1 MAKRKAFDLSLRRDK
16 TIRRVGR
23 MYGILGVVITVVT
36 LVNMLV
42 QNAVYVNTKNILQEN
57 VESIKIISDIRNNFT
72 EANENVLKLFASMGT
87 PEAERVQAEAGEN
100 IMSCF
105 SNIAD
110 LSAQYKALHDD
121 DADDESL
128 KRRFEHAEY
137 AINAYQR
144 KIVEINQTKGASVTH
159 EEGMNIY
166 NQELAPLQLTAA
178 EMLEA
183 TVKVGT
189 KEGEAHEQR
198 AKWWRGTAQ
207 GALTIVLVLT
217 IVALYFIGRTQ
228 INSLIEI
235 KQKEQEITEAGNRL
249 TKSKKKLMDSAMTN
263 ILTGMKNRY
272 ALDESLSQ
280 LIGNAQFNIAVFD
293 IDNFRM
299 INDMYGYEFGDE
311 YLATVAERLKEEYSE
326 YAEMF
331 NISGNEFCM
340 VFYEHVSDLQAQQ
353 LSEQIR
359 QGIGQPTLVANIP
372 VQTTV
377 SSSLYHYLPSDN
389 LDVNTLLM
397 KMDSAL
403 HAAKHDGGNRMY
415 QIQ

>member
-1 MAKRKAFDLSLRRDK
+1 MAKKGKAFDLSLRRDK
-16 TIRRVGR
+16 TIRRVSR
-23 MYGILGVVITVVT
+23 MYGILGVVIIFVT
-36 LVNMLV
+36 LINMLAQNFVYLQTRDTLERNLSSV
-42 QNAVYVNTKNILQEN
+42 QAVSNIQQ
-57 VESIKIISDIRNNFT
+57 NFDDV
-72 EANENVLKLFASMGT
+72 NENVLLLISSLGT
-87 PEAERVQAEAGEN
+87 PEIQRVAEEVVAN
-100 IMSCF
+100 ITNDF
-105 SNIAD
+105 ANID
-110 LSAQYKALHDD
+110 KYSEEYKTLNASSGDD
-121 DADDESL
+121 L
-128 KRRFEHAEY
+128 KRRFNHAEY
-137 AINAYQR
+137 AIAAYRR
-144 KIVEINQTKGASVTH
+144 KINEVNQELGTLTH
-159 EEGMNIY
+159 DSGMNIY
-166 NQELAPLQLTAA
+166 NQELAPLQITAA
-178 EMLEA
+178 EMLQA
-183 TVKVGT
+183 TIEIGTKVG
-189 KEGEAHEQR
+189 EEQTYR
-198 AKWWRGTAQ
+198 AKNIRGWAQ
-207 GALTIVLVLT
+207 GSLTILLVAT
-217 IVALYFIGRTQ
+217 IVFLFFIGRSQ
-228 INSLIEI
+228 INSIVEI
-235 KQKEQEITEAGNRL
+235 RQKEQELTEAGNRL

-359 QGIGQPTLVANIP
+359 QGIGQPTMVANIP

-403 HAAKHDGGNRMY
+403 HAAKRDGGNRMY

>member
-1 MAKRKAFDLSLRRDK
+1 MARRKGFDLSLRRDK
-16 TIRRVGR
+16 TIRRVSR
-23 MYGILGVVITVVT
+23 MYGILGVVLVVVT

-42 QNAVYVNTKNILQEN
+42 QNAVYVKTRDTLN
-57 VESIKIISDIRNNFT
+57 ESIQSIQMISEIQNNFT
-72 EANENVLKLFASMGT
+72 EANENVLKLFSSIGT
-87 PEAERVQAEAGEN
+87 PEAERVEAEAAEN
-100 IMSCF
+100 VASCF
-105 SNIAD
+105 SKIQE
-110 LSAQYKALHDD
+110 LSAQYKELKADAGDD
-121 DADDESL
+121 L

-137 AINAYQR
+137 AISAYQR
-144 KIVEINQTKGASVTH
+144 KILDINQTKGSALTH
-159 EEGMNIY
+159 EESMNIY

-178 EMLEA
+178 EMLQA

-189 KEGEAHEQR
+189 KEGQAQEKSATAMR
-198 AKWWRGTAQ
+198 AAAQ
-207 GALTIVLVLT
+207 LALTIMLVLT
-217 IVALYFIGRTQ
+217 IIALYFIGRSQ
-228 INSLIEI
+228 INSIIEI

-311 YLATVAERLKEEYSE
+311 YLATVAERLKDEYSE

-353 LSEQIR
+353 LAEQIR

-403 HAAKHDGGNRMY
+403 HAAKRDGGNRMY

>member
-1 MAKRKAFDLSLRRDK
+1 VLIA
-16 TIRRVGR
+16 
-23 MYGILGVVITVVT
+23 T
-36 LVNMLV
+36 L
-42 QNAVYVNTKNILQEN
+42 
-57 VESIKIISDIRNNFT
+57 
-72 EANENVLKLFASMGT
+72 GT
-87 PEAERVQAEAGEN
+87 PEIQRVSGEVIEN
-100 IMSCF
+100 IT
-105 SNIAD
+105 AD
-110 LSAQYKALHDD
+110 FEKIDVLSAEYKKLNTNSGED
-121 DADDESL
+121 L
-128 KRRFEHAEY
+128 QRRFSHAEY
-137 AINAYQR
+137 AISAYKRRIDDIKQ
-144 KIVEINQTKGASVTH
+144 EISTLTH
-159 EEGMNIY
+159 ESGMNVY
-166 NQELAPLQLTAA
+166 NQELAPLQITAA
-178 EMLEA
+178 EMLQA
-183 TVKVGT
+183 TVEIGT
-189 KEGEAHEQR
+189 KAGEEQEYR
-198 AKWWRGTAQ
+198 AKNIRGWAQ
-207 GALTIVLVLT
+207 GLLTIVLLIT
-217 IVALYFIGRTQ
+217 IVVLFFIGRSQ
-228 INSLIEI
+228 INSIIEI
-235 KQKEQEITEAGNRL
+235 RQKEQELTEAGNRL
-249 TKSKKKLMDSAMTN
+249 TKSKKKLMDSALTN

-311 YLATVAERLKEEYSE
+311 YLATVAERLKQEYSE

-353 LSEQIR
+353 LAEQIR
-359 QGIGQPTLVANIP
+359 QGIGQPTLVANVP

-403 HAAKHDGGNRMY
+403 HAAKRDGGNRLY

>member
-1 MAKRKAFDLSLRRDK
+1 MAKKGRGFDLSLRRDK
-16 TIRRVGR
+16 TIRRVAR
-23 MYGILGVVITVVT
+23 MYGIMGMVIIVVT
-36 LVNMLV
+36 VVNMLI
-42 QNAVYVNTKNILQEN
+42 QNAVYVRTRDVLQEN
-57 VESIKIISDIRNNFT
+57 LTSANTIAEIQQDFGDV
-72 EANENVLKLFASMGT
+72 NENVLLLISSLDT
-87 PEAERVQAEAGEN
+87 PEIARVAQETTEKNISKFGDIDKKLEEYKKLDLYQDETIQKRFTGAVYAIDAYRRKISDVKDEVVAMSHEAG
-100 IMSCF
+100 M
-105 SNIAD
+105 D
-110 LSAQYKALHDD
+110 
-121 DADDESL
+121 
-128 KRRFEHAEY
+128 
-137 AINAYQR
+137 
-144 KIVEINQTKGASVTH
+144 
-159 EEGMNIY
+159 IY
-166 NQELAPLQLTAA
+166 NQELAPLQITAA
-178 EMLEA
+178 EMLQA
-183 TVKVGT
+183 TVELST
-189 KEGEAHEQR
+189 KTGQIQEYN
-198 AKWWRGTAQ
+198 AKNMRGWAQ
-207 GALTIVLVLT
+207 GGLTVMLVATVVFLW
-217 IVALYFIGRTQ
+217 IIGQSQ
-228 INSLIEI
+228 INSIVEMR
-235 KQKEQEITEAGNRL
+235 QKEQELTEAGNRL

-311 YLATVAERLKEEYSE
+311 YLATVAERLKTEYSE

-353 LSEQIR
+353 LAEQIR

-403 HAAKHDGGNRMY
+403 HAAKRDGGNRLY

>member
-1 MAKRKAFDLSLRRDK
+1 MKKTFVNFSLAAMSLLAA
-16 TIRRVGR
+16 GC
-23 MYGILGVVITVVT
+23 GV
-36 LVNMLV
+36 
-42 QNAVYVNTKNILQEN
+42 
-57 VESIKIISDIRNNFT
+57 
-72 EANENVLKLFASMGT
+72 
-87 PEAERVQAEAGEN
+87 AGEN
-100 IMSCF
+100 
-105 SNIAD
+105 
-110 LSAQYKALHDD
+110 
-121 DADDESL
+121 EV
-128 KRRFEHAEY
+128 
-137 AINAYQR
+137 AY
-144 KIVEINQTKGASVTH
+144 VETQDYLA
-159 EEGMNIY
+159 Y
-166 NQELAPLQLTAA
+166 N
-178 EMLEA
+178 
-183 TVKVGT
+183 
-189 KEGEAHEQR
+189 
-198 AKWWRGTAQ
+198 
-207 GALTIVLVLT
+207 
-217 IVALYFIGRTQ
+217 
-228 INSLIEI
+228 S
-235 KQKEQEITEAGNRL
+235 
-249 TKSKKKLMDSAMTN
+249 
-263 ILTGMKNRY
+263 Y

-311 YLATVAERLKEEYSE
+311 YLATIAERLKSEYSE

-331 NISGNEFCM
+331 NITGNEFCM

-403 HAAKHDGGNRMY
+403 HAAKRDGGNRMY

>member
-1 MAKRKAFDLSLRRDK
+1 MAKKRRGFDLSLRRDK
-16 TIRRVGR
+16 TIRRISR
-23 MYGILGVVITVVT
+23 MYGIVSMVIVVVT
-36 LVNMLV
+36 LLNMIV
-42 QNAVYVNTKNILQEN
+42 QHAVYTRTRNTFEQNLASLTQVSEIQSKFDDVNEH
-57 VESIKIISDIRNNFT
+57 
-72 EANENVLKLFASMGT
+72 VLLLINSLGT
-87 PEAERVQAEAGEN
+87 PEIGRVSEEVVEN
-100 IMSCF
+100 IT
-105 SNIAD
+105 AD
-110 LSAQYKALHDD
+110 FAAIDTASAAYKQINANAEQDL
-121 DADDESL
+121 L
-128 KRRFEHAEY
+128 KRFSHAEY
-137 AINAYQR
+137 AISAYRR
-144 KIVEINQTKGASVTH
+144 KINEVQDELGTLDHNSGT
-159 EEGMNIY
+159 NIY
-166 NQELAPLQLTAA
+166 NQELAPLQTTAA
-178 EMLEA
+178 EMLQAVNEIGGKA
-183 TVKVGT
+183 GDIQVYNAKNM
-189 KEGEAHEQR
+189 R
-198 AKWWRGTAQ
+198 AWAQ
-207 GALTIVLVLT
+207 GILTIMLVFT
-217 IVALYFIGRTQ
+217 VAFLWYVGSSQ
-228 INSLIEI
+228 INSIIEI
-235 KQKEQEITEAGNRL
+235 RQKEQEITEAGNRL

-311 YLATVAERLKEEYSE
+311 YLATVAERLKTEYSE

-389 LDVNTLLM
+389 LDMNTLLM

-403 HAAKHDGGNRMY
+403 HAAKRDGGNRLY

>member
-1 MAKRKAFDLSLRRDK
+1 MAKRKAFDLSMRRDK
-16 TIRRVGR
+16 TIRRVSR
-23 MYGILGVVITVVT
+23 MYGIVGTVIVIVTV
-36 LVNMLV
+36 LNMII
-42 QNAVYVNTKNILQEN
+42 QNSVYKRTRDVMDEN
-57 VESIKIISDIRNNFT
+57 LKATETIATIQQNFS
-72 EANENVLKLFASMGT
+72 EINENVLLLISSLDT
-87 PEAERVQAEAGEN
+87 PEIARVAQETTEKNISAFGEIDKLIETYQKLSIASDDN
-100 IMSCF
+100 I
-105 SNIAD
+105 
-110 LSAQYKALHDD
+110 Q
-121 DADDESL
+121 
-128 KRRFEHAEY
+128 RRFNHAIY
-137 AINAYQR
+137 AIDAYKR
-144 KIVEINQTKGASVTH
+144 KINDVKDTVITMSH
-159 EEGMNIY
+159 ESGMDIY
-166 NQELAPLQLTAA
+166 NQELAPLQITAA
-178 EMLEA
+178 EMLQA
-183 TVKVGT
+183 TVDISKKT
-189 KEGEAHEQR
+189 GEVQEFN
-198 AKWWRGTAQ
+198 AKNMRGWAQ
-207 GALTIVLVLT
+207 GGLSAMLVFT
-217 IVALYFIGRTQ
+217 VAFLFFIGRNQ
-228 INSLIEI
+228 INSIIEMR
-235 KQKEQEITEAGNRL
+235 QKEQEITEAGNRL
-249 TKSKKKLMDSAMTN
+249 TKSRKKLMDSAMTN

-311 YLATVAERLKEEYSE
+311 YLATVAERLKSEYSE

-331 NISGNEFCM
+331 NITGNEFCM

-403 HAAKHDGGNRMY
+403 HAAKRDGGNRMY

>member
-23 MYGILGVVITVVT
+23 MYGILGVVIAVVT
-36 LVNMLV
+36 LINMLV
-42 QNAVYVNTKNILQEN
+42 QNAVYVSTRDILQEN
-57 VESIKIISDIRNNFT
+57 IESIKIISDIRNNFT
-72 EANENVLKLFASMGT
+72 EANENILKLFASMGT
-87 PEAERVQAEAGEN
+87 PEAERVEAEAAEN
-100 IMSCF
+100 LTSCF
-105 SNIAD
+105 SNIAE
-110 LSAQYKALHDD
+110 LSEQYKALHD
-121 DADDESL
+121 DDESL

-137 AINAYQR
+137 AINAYRR
-144 KIVEINQTKGASVTH
+144 KIMEINQTKSASVIH

-183 TVKVGT
+183 TVKVAT

-198 AKWWRGTAQ
+198 ARWWRATAQ

-217 IVALYFIGRTQ
+217 IIALYFIGRTQ

-353 LSEQIR
+353 LAEQIR

-403 HAAKHDGGNRMY
+403 HAAKRDGGNRMY

>member
-1 MAKRKAFDLSLRRDK
+1 MAKKGRAFDLNLRRDK
-16 TIRRVGR
+16 EIRRVSR
-23 MYGILGVVITVVT
+23 MYGIVGMVIVIVT
-36 LVNMLV
+36 LINMIV
-42 QNAVYVNTKNILQEN
+42 QDRVYRNVRNTMQSNLESVQTISSIQSNFNN
-57 VESIKIISDIRNNFT
+57 V
-72 EANENVLKLFASMGT
+72 NENVLLLVASLDT
-87 PEAERVQAEAGEN
+87 PEIQRVSQEVVEN
-100 IMSCF
+100 IKSDF
-105 SNIAD
+105 ENIDKGIAD
-110 LSAQYKALHDD
+110 YKRENENKSDD
-121 DADDESL
+121 L
-128 KRRFEHAEY
+128 KRRFTHAEY
-137 AINAYQR
+137 AISAYRR
-144 KIVEINQTKGASVTH
+144 KINDVNAELGTLTH
-159 EEGMNIY
+159 EDGMNIY
-166 NQELAPLQLTAA
+166 NQELATLQVTAA
-178 EMLEA
+178 EMLQA
-183 TVKVGT
+183 TIEIGTKVG
-189 KEGEAHEQR
+189 EELDHQA
-198 AKWWRGTAQ
+198 ASIRGWAQ
-207 GALTIVLVLT
+207 TSLLILLVFTVIFLFF
-217 IVALYFIGRTQ
+217 VGRNQ
-228 INSLIEI
+228 INSILEMRQ
-235 KQKEQEITEAGNRL
+235 KQQEITEASNRL
-249 TKSKKKLMDSAMTN
+249 TKSRKKLMDSAMTN

-311 YLATVAERLKEEYSE
+311 YLATIAERLKSEYSE

-331 NISGNEFCM
+331 NITGNEFCM

-403 HAAKHDGGNRMY
+403 HAAKRDGGNRMY